1 MGWSWVRVSTGTSPK
16 LRECIAGDPSATR
29 FEECVR
35 SIVEAAGGD
44 VEIVKF
50 DLDGRLARVGFA
62 WENERVKNDAVYDL
76 GGRQVHDF
84 LDADELESIR
94 TREPPAAT

>member
-1 MGWSWVRVSTGTSPK
+1 M
-16 LRECIAGDPSATR
+16 RE
-29 FEECVR
+29 
-35 SIVEAAGGD
+35 IVAANGGD

-62 WENERVKNDAVYDL
+62 WEVPRVKNAVVYDL

-94 TREPPAAT
+94 IREPPTAT